1 MAGVVAETMNSG
13 GYTYARLTAGGTD
26 TWIAG
31 TEFTL
36 ALGDTVT
43 AAVDMPMEQ
52 FHSRTLN
59 RDFPLIYFVRE
70 VARNG
75 QAVAASA
82 ASAASAAPS
91 AAAASFGL
99 AMMGSH
105 ATTGAAAPAPPPA
118 LIAPVPPAPGG
129 VTVADVWTRRTAL
142 SGKPV
147 VIRGQIVKVSY
158 DILGANW
165 YHLQDG
171 SGVVASGTHD
181 LVVTSS
187 AQMKAGDVVT
197 VSGVLR
203 TGKDFGAGYA
213 YDAIIEQAEIKK

>member
-1 MAGVVAETMNSG
+1 VAETMNSG
-13 GYTYARLTAGGTD
+13 GYTYARLTAGGRD

-31 TEFTL
+31 TAFPL
-36 ALGDTVT
+36 AAGDTVT
-43 AAVDMPMEQ
+43 ATVDLPMEQ

-59 RDFPLIYFVRE
+59 RDFARIYFVRE

-75 QAVAASA
+75 QAVVES
-82 ASAASAAPS
+82 SGP
-91 AAAASFGL
+91 

-105 ATTGAAAPAPPPA
+105 ATTGTAAPAEPAPPA
-118 LIAPVPPAPGG
+118 LIAPVPLAPGG

-142 SGKPV
+142 AGKPV

-181 LVVTSS
+181 LVVTST
-187 AQMKAGDVVT
+187 AQVKAGEVVT
-197 VSGVLR
+197 VSGVLT

>member
-1 MAGVVAETMNSG
+1 MNSG
-13 GYTYARLTAGGTD
+13 GYTYARLSASGSD
-26 TWIAG
+26 TWIAA
-31 TEFTL
+31 TAFSL
-36 ALGDTVT
+36 AVGDTVT
-43 AAVDMPMEQ
+43 ATVDMPMEQ

-70 VARNG
+70 VTRNG
-75 QAVAASA
+75 QTVAASTG
-82 ASAASAAPS
+82 P
-91 AAAASFGL
+91 

-105 ATTGAAAPAPPPA
+105 AATGAAAPAPPLPPP

-142 SGKPV
+142 AGKPV

-187 AQMKAGDVVT
+187 AQVKAGDVVT
-197 VSGVLR
+197 VSGVLT